1 MEQVRW
7 LLTDEI
13 WQMLEAIIRSIKSA
27 AGAPP
32 ITPDRL
38 FREASLYRAR
48 VGCPGRDL
56 PKCFGSWN
64 AVSQRFRRWEK
75 KGIWKALCER
85 LPKDQLGAIKNLF
98 VASTLVR
105 AHAHAAGAAAK
116 RGSSG
121 TGAGSQSWRLQHE
134 DARGGS
140 GREHPFAYRADTGSA
155 TCIYGS
161 GGRAGGSARHLSYR
175 GCGDGQGLR
184 QRGDPRAASG
194 VPDSAGDTHQAPPSA
209 AAWLRPGT
217 ISATKLCR
225 TPGWAPEAISRG
237 SHAL

>member
-38 FREASLYRAR
+38 FLEAVLYRAR
-48 VGCPGRDL
+48 VGCPWRDL

-64 AVSQRFRRWEK
+64 AVYQRFRRWEK

-85 LPKDQLGAIKNLF
+85 LPKDKLGAIKNLF

-105 AHAHAAGAAAK
+105 AHAHAAGREPQPK

-121 TGAGSQSWRLQHE
+121 TGAGSQSWRVQHE
-134 DARGGS
+134 DALGGS
-140 GREHPFAYRADTGSA
+140 EREHP
-155 TCIYGS
+155 
-161 GGRAGGSARHLSYR
+161 L
-175 GCGDGQGLR
+175 
-184 QRGDPRAASG
+184 
-194 VPDSAGDTHQAPPSA
+194 
-209 AAWLRPGT
+209 
-217 ISATKLCR
+217 
-225 TPGWAPEAISRG
+225 
-237 SHAL
+237 